1 MSERKI
7 PTRGTTYILRLYPGG
22 KMIKIGDKRYEV
34 ILEKH
39 GSKTMT
45 SSADSTHFYQR
56 IRIDLEERKF
66 DGIEGDLWHEI
77 IEMIN
82 TEYNLKLDHQTITA
96 LGSSVH
102 QVLID
107 NAQYLAD
114 FRMIV
119 NKEKGI

>member
-1 MSERKI
+1 
-7 PTRGTTYILRLYPGG
+7 
-22 KMIKIGDKRYEV
+22 MIKIADKRFEV

-39 GSKTMT
+39 GSKSMT

-56 IRIDLEERKF
+56 IRIDLDERKL

-82 TEYNLKLDHQTITA
+82 CEYNLKLEHQTITV
-96 LGSSVH
+96 LGSAIH
-102 QVLID
+102 QVLFD
-107 NAQYLAD
+107 NADYFAD
-114 FRMIV
+114 FKMIV